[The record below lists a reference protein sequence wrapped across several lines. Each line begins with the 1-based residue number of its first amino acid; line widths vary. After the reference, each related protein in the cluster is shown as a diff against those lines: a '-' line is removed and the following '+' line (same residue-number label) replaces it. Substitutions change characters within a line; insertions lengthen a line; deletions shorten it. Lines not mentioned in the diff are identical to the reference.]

1 MDTAGTFTAVFTYP
15 YEGSLRIAIDHFYM
29 VMEYTTTLAVYEYDG
44 NDLVFLS
51 DNGYVQTGQGDLL
64 ARYAQY
70 DPGEAAALTCS
81 EWRGIMAGDTAWQTL
96 EKYDIE
102 EHDWAA
108 ASPDDEAR
116 IRDLYTALLEEE
128 GLAVSDHR
136 TLIHVSD
143 AGMNGYNSDYDLRQA
158 VTPDLKGAAAF
169 DPTASAARC
178 KVVSL
183 IRDISDGA
191 SDGRDTFRNRP
202 AQGSNVLRKGEN
214 ANPTGMVRRIG
225 Y

>member
-1 MDTAGTFTAVFTYP
+1 
-15 YEGSLRIAIDHFYM
+15 M

-158 VTPDLKGAAAF
+158 VTP
-169 DPTASAARC
+169 AR
-178 KVVSL
+178 VYQPMEGELTNLGWLFSYQAPDGPLTLERVSE
-183 IRDISDGA
+183 
-191 SDGRDTFRNRP
+191 
-202 AQGSNVLRKGEN
+202 GSL
-214 ANPTGMVRRIG
+214 
-225 Y
+225 